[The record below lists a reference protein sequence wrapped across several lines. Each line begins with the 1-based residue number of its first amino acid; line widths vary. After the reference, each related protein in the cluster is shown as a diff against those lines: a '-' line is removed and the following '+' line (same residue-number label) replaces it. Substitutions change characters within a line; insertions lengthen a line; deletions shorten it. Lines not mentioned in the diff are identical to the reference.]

1 MKKHIKWILSLVF
14 AMGAQSAFAYDM
26 ENGVWKNLNEEHEQ
40 TVNNKSLV
48 SGMLFNRIYQ
58 TNTFDSDNA
67 NNEYKD
73 TYLKSRLGVN
83 LKLSD
88 NFSIKTVAK
97 LENVANSRSNG
108 DGTNRFFENEGAFLD
123 ELVLGY
129 DYKNFSAIA
138 GKFNPNFGDAWK
150 IRNGIWVSEIAA
162 EYEQKEKLGFGFIQ
176 RAGDRKKFGEY
187 VFGAS
192 VFTNDRKNLDNS
204 TITARDSAVK
214 SDGIPGDTRS
224 PESYVLSTD
233 IYYDFGN
240 DENLSYH
247 FSYLNLAINDRQNK
261 TNIPAKINDE
271 KAFALN
277 MNYKYPINNN
287 FLLDSFVE
295 YTNISNMDGDTE
307 KNADFLTV
315 NFTAYIFKDYFVTLA
330 RAKEKQIK
338 IGENGTDKIIDE
350 LSFGYKLDHLHPIL
364 KGLTASGGY
373 QRYDLNNKTDLVRDK
388 AFGVAITHKLEF

>member
-1 MKKHIKWILSLVF
+1 MST
-14 AMGAQSAFAYDM
+14 QSAFAYDM
-26 ENGVWKNLNEEHEQ
+26 ENGVWKNLNEEYAQ
-40 TVNNKSLV
+40 TINNKSLV

-58 TNTFDSDNA
+58 TNTFDSDNS

-88 NFSIKTVAK
+88 NFSLKTVAK
-97 LENVANSRSNG
+97 LENVVNSRSNG
-108 DGTNRFFENEGAFLD
+108 DGTNRFFENEGVFLD

-129 DYKNFSAIA
+129 DYKNFSALA

-150 IRNGIWVSEIAA
+150 VRNGIWVNEIAG
-162 EYEQKEKLGFGFIQ
+162 EYEQKEKLGFGLIG
-176 RAGDRKKFGEY
+176 RAGDKKKFGEY

-204 TITARDSAVK
+204 TIATRDSATK

-224 PESYVLSTD
+224 LESYVLSTD

-240 DENLSYH
+240 NENLSYH
-247 FSYLNLAINDRQNK
+247 FSYLNLAINDRQNLS
-261 TNIPAKINDE
+261 NIPSRINDE

-295 YTNISNMDGDTE
+295 YVNISNVGGDTE
-307 KNADFLTV
+307 KNADFLTL
-315 NFTAYIFKDYFVTLA
+315 NFTTYIFKDYFVTLA
-330 RAKEKQIK
+330 RATQKQVK
-338 IGENGTDKIIDE
+338 IGENGTDKLIDE
-350 LSFGYKLDHLHPIL
+350 ISFGYKFDHLHPNL
-364 KGLTASGGY
+364 KGLTASAGY
-373 QRYDLNNKTDLVRDK
+373 QKYDLDNKTNLVRDQS
-388 AFGVAITHKLEF
+388 FGFVITHKFEF